1 MVKGSFSVGKRCRD
15 LGLPDTDTVVY
26 WLDEGERA
34 AFPEELPVKKSE
46 LKNPEIPL
54 LNDYSGSANEMFWSK
69 FPKRELPERA
79 TTRVNK
85 N

>member
-1 MVKGSFSVGKRCRD
+1 MVKGSFSVGKRRRD
-15 LGLPDTDTVVY
+15 LGLPDTDTVVF
-26 WLDEGERA
+26 WLDEEKRA
-34 AFPEELPVKKSE
+34 DFPEEFPVKKSE